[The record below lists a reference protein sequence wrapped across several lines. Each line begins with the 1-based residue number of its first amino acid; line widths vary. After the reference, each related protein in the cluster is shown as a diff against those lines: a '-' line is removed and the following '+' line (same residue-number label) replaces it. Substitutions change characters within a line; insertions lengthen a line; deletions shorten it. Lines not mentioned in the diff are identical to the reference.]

1 MVPTHSLLNY
11 TLEARIGFMFFRE
24 QQARS
29 SSITLAK
36 VTSNLLD
43 LLGTPLART
52 FGISRGFSYPYALKF
67 NSVVYV
73 WDRFDWSDNLL
84 YATNNYFQKG

>member
-1 MVPTHSLLNY
+1 MVPTHFLLNY

-36 VTSNLLD
+36 VNFESSEPFGNVTGRNFRDFSRLL
-43 LLGTPLART
+43 LSICAEVQLC
-52 FGISRGFSYPYALKF
+52 
-67 NSVVYV
+67 SVCVG
-73 WDRFDWSDNLL
+73 SI
-84 YATNNYFQKG
+84 